1 MNNIIPAIIAENF
14 DDLKEKIS
22 KVEGLVEW
30 AQIDVMDGKFAPSVS
45 WNSPLELQNIDTNLK
60 IEIHLMVQNPE
71 ENIRDWISSG
81 ARRVIVHYESTSQE
95 EVEKVISNL
104 KFAGMEAG
112 VALRIETDVSK
123 IENLISS
130 LDVVQFMG
138 IDKIGYYGQEFDS
151 RVIEKI
157 KNLRKNFSN
166 VKIGIDGGVN
176 LENAKALL
184 EAGADNLIVGSMIF
198 RSSNIADTIKKLQ
211 DLQV

>member
-30 AQIDVMDGKFAPSVS
+30 AQVDVMDGKFVPSVS
-45 WNSPLELQNIDTNLK
+45 LNSPLELQNIDTNLK

-130 LDVVQFMG
+130 LDVVQFMS

-157 KNLRKNFSN
+157 KNLRKKFSN
-166 VKIGIDGGVN
+166 VKISIDGGVN

>member
-30 AQIDVMDGKFAPSVS
+30 AQIDVMDGKFVPSVS
-45 WNSPLELQNIDTNLK
+45 WDSPLELQNIDTNLK
-60 IEIHLMVQNPE
+60 LEIHLMVKNPE

-81 ARRVIVHYESTSQE
+81 ARRVVINYESTSKE
-95 EVEKVISNL
+95 NIGKIVSNL
-104 KFAGMEAG
+104 KFAGLEAG
-112 VALRIETDVSK
+112 IALRIETDVSK
-123 IENLISS
+123 IENLIPS
-130 LDVVQFMG
+130 LDVVQFMS

-157 KNLRKNFSN
+157 KNLRKKFSN
-166 VKIGIDGGVN
+166 VKISIDGGVN

-184 EAGADNLIVGSMIF
+184 EAGADNLVVGSVIF
-198 RSSNIADTIKKLQ
+198 DSNDIAGTIKELQ
-211 DLQV
+211 SI

>member
-30 AQIDVMDGKFAPSVS
+30 AQIDVMDGKFVPSIS

-123 IENLISS
+123 IENLIPS
-130 LDVVQFMG
+130 LDIVQFMS

-151 RVIEKI
+151 RVIEKV
-157 KNLRKNFSN
+157 KNLRKKFSN

-184 EAGADNLIVGSMIF
+184 EAGADNLVVGSVIF
-198 RSSNIADTIKKLQ
+198 SSGDITGTIKELQ
-211 DLQV
+211 SI